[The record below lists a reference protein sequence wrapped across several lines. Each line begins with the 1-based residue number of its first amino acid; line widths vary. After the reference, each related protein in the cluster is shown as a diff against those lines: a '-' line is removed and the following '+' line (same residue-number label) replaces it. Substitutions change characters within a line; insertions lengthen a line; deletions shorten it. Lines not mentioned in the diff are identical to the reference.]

1 MSKPLV
7 LCILDGYGL
16 GKKYAGNAIALS
28 NSPTMEMLKNKYPW
42 KGTEASGTAVGL
54 PANQFGNSEV
64 GHLSIGAGRT
74 VFTGLSLINESIKN
88 KDYGKIV
95 AFKDAFNHVN
105 KNKSTLHIMGLLSP
119 GGVHSHEEHIFELL
133 RIASKNVDHVVFHA
147 FGDGR
152 DVAPRS
158 IKTSLLKLQTLIN
171 KSKNIELGVIA
182 GRFYAMDRDKRWER
196 INKAYEALTL
206 NTAPTFNGWE
216 NYIDAQ
222 YKANISDEFIIPARN
237 IEAKHS
243 LIKDNDAIIFANFRP
258 DRAREL
264 SHYLINSKYY
274 DNNPEHRAKNL
285 WLTIMMNYEGI
296 KANAIAFPPTKI
308 NNCLGKVLEDNNVKQ
323 LRIAETEKYAHVTFF
338 FDGGEELKF
347 KNEKKV
353 LIPSPKVETYDL
365 KPEMSAIG
373 ITDALLQELPNHEVV
388 ILNYAN
394 ADMVGHTG
402 NLKATIKACE
412 VIDTQIKRL
421 YEKVKELD
429 GTLIITADHGNA
441 EIMLDEN
448 GEVVTKHSS
457 SLVPLLITNNNIQF
471 KNDTPKLSDIA
482 PTILDILGIDQP
494 VEMTGHSVIKK

>member
-16 GKKYAGNAIALS
+16 GKKYAGNAIELS

-42 KGTEASGTAVGL
+42 KGTEASGKAVGL
-54 PANQFGNSEV
+54 PAGQFGNSEV

-74 VFTGLSLINESIKN
+74 VFTGLSLINESISN
-88 KDYGKIV
+88 KDYGKI
-95 AFKDAFNHVN
+95 KAFNQAFDHAN

-133 RIASKNVDHVVFHA
+133 KIASKKVDHVVFHA

-158 IKTSLLKLQTLIN
+158 VKTSLTKLQAIID
-171 KSKNIELGVIA
+171 SHKNIELGVVA

-206 NTAPTFNGWE
+206 DTAPTFDGW
-216 NYIDAQ
+216 NDYVDSQ
-222 YKANISDEFIIPARN
+222 YAAKINDEFIVPARN
-237 IEAKHS
+237 SKATHS
-243 LIKDNDAIIFANFRP
+243 LIKDNDSIIFANFRP

-264 SHYLINSKYY
+264 SHYLIGSSYY
-274 DNNPEHRAKNL
+274 DSNPKHRAKNL

-308 NNCLGKVLEDNNVKQ
+308 ENCLGKVLESNNIKQ

-338 FDGGEELKF
+338 FDGGEELAF
-347 KNEKKV
+347 KNEEKV
-353 LIPSPKVETYDL
+353 LIPSPKVETYDMA
-365 KPEMSAIG
+365 PEMSAIG
-373 ITDALLQELPNHEVV
+373 ITDALLEELPKHDVV

-402 NLKATIKACE
+402 DLKATIKACE

-421 YEKVKELD
+421 YEKVESLG

-441 EIMLDEN
+441 EIMLDDN

-457 SLVPLLITNNNIQF
+457 SLVPLLITNSNIQF
-471 KNDTPKLSDIA
+471 KKITPKLSDIA
-482 PTILDILGIDQP
+482 PTMLDILGIEKP
-494 VEMTGHSVIKK
+494 VEMTGQSVIKK